1 MKTASKNPKVICYAR
16 HNSDCRWKDT
26 ETKLSCDCPKWLRW
40 HRNGKPFRKSADTR
54 DGDRAMQLALEM
66 TASFEAAA
74 NGTVI
79 PEKSTGKLLEDA
91 VKVFLD
97 TKRNDSVTDKH
108 VEKYRF
114 ELNEFSSFMQSL
126 GRMNLGDVTP
136 ENVLAW
142 RNAMSGAQSTKRK
155 KVHRLKGFFTL
166 CCDMGMIVKNPAAGK
181 HLFFKE
187 TEKQTPKALSDEQFA
202 KVLSCVP
209 KLNGRG
215 TPEER
220 QMFRSLVILMR
231 HSGLA
236 IRDALFIERAQ
247 IQPAVDGFCKLFL
260 YRAKT
265 GNAVSGSLPEAI
277 AAEIFRGARADGRYL
292 FVDAVP
298 DGEKERDTLA
308 KKWGVIFSKLSD
320 MAALVDEHGQAFEFG
335 SHSMRHTFVR
345 SCYDMGMSSDDIA
358 ALIGDSVKVLLDC
371 YSGWVH
377 SRQQKLTERFQAALT
392 AAAGK

>member
-74 NGTVI
+74 NGTMI

-114 ELNEFSSFMQSL
+114 ELNEFSTFMQSL
-126 GRMNLGDVTP
+126 GRMNLGDITA

-142 RNAMSGAQSTKRK
+142 RNALNGAQSTKRK
-155 KVHRLKGFFTL
+155 KVHRLKGFLQF
-166 CCDMGMIVKNPAAGK
+166 CCDMGMIVRNPAAGK
-181 HLFFKE
+181 HLYFKE
-187 TEKQTPKALSDEQFA
+187 VEKQTPKALSDEQFA

-209 KLNGRG
+209 KLNGRS
-215 TPEER
+215 TAEER
-220 QMFRSLVILMR
+220 RKFHSLVVLMR

-247 IQPAVDGFCKLFL
+247 IQPAVDGFCELFL
-260 YRAKT
+260 RCAKT
-265 GNAVSGSLPEAI
+265 GNAVKGSLPEAI
-277 AAEIFRGARADGRYL
+277 AAEVFAGANADGRYL

-298 DGEKERDTLA
+298 ESEKERDAIA
-308 KKWGVIFSKLSD
+308 KKWGAMFSKLSD
-320 MAALVDEHGQAFEFG
+320 MAQLKDEHGQAFEFG
-335 SHSMRHTFVR
+335 SHAMRHTFVR
-345 SCYDMGMSSDDIA
+345 SCYDLGISSDDIA
-358 ALIGDSVKVLLDC
+358 ALIGDSVKVLLDS
-371 YSGWVH
+371 YSGWVE
-377 SRQQKLTERFQAALT
+377 SRQDHLTQRFRAALT